1 MAVKVFIVIVRL
13 GGRTLC
19 GGGVH
24 PFLENYSFTLSIM
37 ANDHQMT
44 DMSCPPGQFDG
55 VYPGLALGDGVRP
68 QLVLAL
74 VLPAVHDP
82 EAHGLLLPVR
92 LLGSVRISSGGQ
104 ESLAVTALMR
114 ERVLVLFTER
124 IKFSFN
130 DNNIF

>member
-104 ESLAVTALMR
+104 ESLAVTALVR
-114 ERVLVLFTER
+114 E
-124 IKFSFN
+124 SFGFVHRKN
-130 DNNIF
+130 

>member
-1 MAVKVFIVIVRL
+1 MWW
-13 GGRTLC
+13 C

-44 DMSCPPGQFDG
+44 DMSHPPGQFDG

-114 ERVLVLFTER
+114 ERVLVLFTEFF
-124 IKFSFN
+124 I
-130 DNNIF
+130 